1 MTYEATI
8 INGVIQLP
16 ADVHLPENAK
26 VLIVIPQQIQVSPK
40 RISTPRLA
48 HPEQAIDFQMD
59 VREIADA
66 GV

>member
-16 ADVHLPENAK
+16 ANVHLPENAR
-26 VLIVIPQQIQVSPK
+26 VLIVVPQESPIPPQ
-40 RISTPRLA
+40 RIPTPRMA
-48 HPEQAIDFQMD
+48 HPEQGIDLQMD

>member
-16 ADVHLPENAK
+16 AHVQLPENSR
-26 VLIVIPQQIQVSPK
+26 VLIVVPPESPIPPQ
-40 RISTPRLA
+40 RIPTPQLA
-48 HPEQAIDFQMD
+48 HHEQAIDFQMD
-59 VREIADA
+59 VREIAYA